1 MSKKKRKKKNFP
13 PVSEEMPVISQAGSG
28 KQRRAGRY
36 FKGHTDVSVEGTDV
50 ALCTVG

>member
-13 PVSEEMPVISQAGSG
+13 PVSEEMPVIFQAGSG

-36 FKGHTDVSVEGTDV
+36 FKGHTDVREGTDV
-50 ALCTVG
+50 ALWTVG